1 MKNSTYPTLSGYVRT
16 YQQFKAAVLLV
27 LLSAASLPT
36 LAQTSPAPV
45 EVRLQPGETAVRQIT
60 VANAGDASLNFQTVI
75 KETTASLARRT
86 IAPTSFDGLNVAF
99 STGFED
105 YTLGDLGNQQ
115 GWVDRKTEPYENF
128 TIGNNIPVEASI
140 STTAPLS
147 GEKHLIYEWV
157 DTTEVYFSISPQVE
171 PEQTSPVRSVVYYIS
186 LTGNE
191 TEYRFFTLERN
202 LTDRDLPPT
211 VASAVVIEP
220 GGFVRYFEYDP
231 TAPGNAVRVA
241 TPFIVSSDDGYVEV
255 KYVVNRITNTFDL
268 YLDGQRVAEKVNTRT
283 GVVDGIAVQAAN
295 RFYRPFITSPG
306 SSLYL
311 DDLTIADGDAS
322 APDWIST
329 STATGTLPAQGESSL
344 DVAINAQN
352 LAPGTYEA
360 EVQVL
365 DEAFGSVTTVPVT
378 LVVEEPPVVVVV
390 EDINLTSM
398 CSDDPD
404 EELRWR
410 IRNPN
415 DFDVTTIWQVNGSI
429 QTDTVAAPPGDS
441 FFFTQTEPGA
451 NTTTIRWENENG
463 QTKQRT
469 KASGKAPCQPVV
481 AKPKLLAYPTII
493 ENELNLEIDGAGEG
507 RLFIFSERYALIYRA
522 KVAPGTNLV
531 LSADELRLES
541 GVTYYILLAIPGPNG
556 WAIRKQTVLKQ

>member
-1 MKNSTYPTLSGYVRT
+1 MKNSTYLTLSGYVRT
-16 YQQFKAAVLLV
+16 YQHLKATVLLAFFS
-27 LLSAASLPT
+27 LSILPAF
-36 LAQTSPAPV
+36 AQESPPV

-60 VANAGDASLNFQTVI
+60 VANAGDASVNFQTVI
-75 KETTASLARRT
+75 KETSASLARRT

-105 YTLGDLGNQQ
+105 YTLGDLGSQQ
-115 GWVDRKTEPYENF
+115 GWIDRKTEPYENF
-128 TIGNNIPVEASI
+128 SVGNNIPVEASI

-147 GEKHLIYEWV
+147 GEKHLIFEWV

-191 TEYRFFTLERN
+191 TEYRLFTFERN

-220 GGFVRYFEYDP
+220 RGFVRYFEYDP

-255 KYVVNRITNTFDL
+255 KYVMNRITNTFDL

-329 STATGTLPAQGESSL
+329 STATGTLPAQGEGSL

-365 DEAFGSVTTVPVT
+365 DEAFGTVSTVPVT
-378 LVVEEPPVVVVV
+378 LIVEEPPVNPVV
-390 EDINLTSM
+390 EELNLTSI
-398 CSDDPD
+398 CSDDPKT
-404 EELRWR
+404 ELRWR

-415 DFDVTTIWQVNGSI
+415 DFDVKVTWQVYGST
-429 QTDTVAAPPGDS
+429 QVNTVVATPGDS

-451 NTTTIRWENENG
+451 NTTTIQWENENG
-463 QTKQRT
+463 QTRQRT

-481 AKPKLLAYPTII
+481 AEPKLLAFPTVI

-507 RLFIFSERYALIYRA
+507 RLFIFSERYALVYRA

-531 LSADELRLES
+531 LSADELRLQS

>member
-1 MKNSTYPTLSGYVRT
+1 MKNSTYLTLSGYVRT
-16 YQQFKAAVLLV
+16 YQHLKATVLLAFFS
-27 LLSAASLPT
+27 LSILPAF
-36 LAQTSPAPV
+36 AQESPPV

-60 VANAGDASLNFQTVI
+60 VANPTEAAVNFQTNV
-75 KETTASLARRT
+75 KETSASLARRT

-128 TIGNNIPVEASI
+128 FIGNNIPVEASI
-140 STTAPLS
+140 NTTAPLS

-171 PEQTSPVRSVVYYIS
+171 PEQTSPVRSVVYYIR

-191 TEYRFFTLERN
+191 TEYRLFTFERN

-220 GGFVRYFEYDP
+220 RGFVRYFEYDP

-255 KYVVNRITNTFDL
+255 KYVMNRITNTFDL

-322 APDWIST
+322 APGWIST
-329 STATGTLPAQGESSL
+329 STATGTLPAQGESTL

-360 EVQVL
+360 EVKLL
-365 DEAFGSVTTVPVT
+365 DEVFGSVTTVPVT
-378 LVVEEPPVVVVV
+378 LVVEEPLPTVVNKL
-390 EDINLTSM
+390 NLTSM
-398 CSDDPD
+398 CSDDP
-404 EELRWR
+404 ETSLRWR

-415 DFDVTTIWQVNGSI
+415 NFDVEVAWQVYGTA
-429 QTDTVAAPPGDS
+429 QRDTVMAPPGDS
-441 FFFTQTEPGA
+441 FFFTQTNPGA
-451 NTTTIRWENENG
+451 NTTIIRWKNEEG
-463 QTKQRT
+463 RTKQKI
-469 KASGKAPCQPVV
+469 KASGKAACAPENARV
-481 AKPKLLAYPTII
+481 ASNPKLKVYPTPVSDQ
-493 ENELNLEIDGAGEG
+493 LNVAVEGTTGGALSIYDQTG
-507 RLFIFSERYALIYRA
+507 RVVYRGSISPDSPLQLNA
-522 KVAPGTNLV
+522 QV
-531 LSADELRLES
+531 LQLQPRRLYVVS
-541 GVTYYILLAIPGPNG
+541 VQTPTQRVV
-556 WAIRKQTVLKQ
+556 RKIMME